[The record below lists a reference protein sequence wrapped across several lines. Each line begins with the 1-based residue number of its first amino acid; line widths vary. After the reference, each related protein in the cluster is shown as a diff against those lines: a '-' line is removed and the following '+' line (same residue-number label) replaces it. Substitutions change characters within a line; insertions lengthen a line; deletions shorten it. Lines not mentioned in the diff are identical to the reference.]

1 MNNHLSDDELI
12 GNIHR
17 TLTDAQRESME
28 GHLTAC
34 PQCRARLSDHEAMQ
48 RRIRNSLLA
57 DMRGVQPSPG
67 MSFAAIAPRVKA
79 DKFRVFRQLFSQLF
93 PITAASAALIGLAI
107 ALVELPE
114 SIIRLFA
121 KPEPTT
127 ASSLSALAC
136 VFFSFATVG
145 NYHESRFHQLR
156 SSLYSLLA
164 FSIWLGTAVVGL
176 QVIAI
181 VREALSWLVFLV
193 SGKQRLAFA
202 LGNWALI
209 PLGLIWIAVVIG
221 GAEYQYRRGVQ
232 RISWKLFAWI
242 IAVEFSILVLALLL

>member
-28 GHLTAC
+28 GHLAAC
-34 PQCRARLSDHEAMQ
+34 PQCRARLSDHEATQ
-48 RRIRNSLLA
+48 RRIRHSLLA
-57 DMRGVQPSPG
+57 DMRGVQPSPE
-67 MSFAAIAPRVKA
+67 MSFTAIAPRVKG
-79 DKFRVFRQLFSQLF
+79 DKYRAFRQLSGQLF
-93 PITAASAALIGLAI
+93 PIAAASAALIGLAI

-121 KPEPTT
+121 KPEPAT

-136 VFFSFATVG
+136 VFFSFVTVG
-145 NYHESRFHQLR
+145 NYHESRFNQLR

-164 FSIWLGTAVVGL
+164 FIIWLGTAVVGL

-242 IAVEFSILVLALLL
+242 IAVELSILIFALLI

>member
-1 MNNHLSDDELI
+1 MTRHLSNDELI

-17 TLTDAQRESME
+17 TLTDAQRESMDR
-28 GHLTAC
+28 HLTAC

-48 RRIRNSLLA
+48 QHIRHSLLA
-57 DMRGVQPSPG
+57 DMRGVQPSPA
-67 MSFAAIAPRVKA
+67 MRFAAITLRLKE
-79 DKFRVFRQLFSQLF
+79 DKYRAFRKVSRQLF
-93 PITAASAALIGLAI
+93 PITAASAALIGLAF
-107 ALVELPE
+107 ALVDLPE

-121 KPEPTT
+121 KPEPAS

-145 NYHESRFHQLR
+145 NYHESRFNRLR

-164 FSIWLGTAVVGL
+164 FVIWLGTAVVGF
-176 QVIAI
+176 QVMAI
-181 VREALSWLVFLV
+181 LRETLSWFVFQA
-193 SGKQRLAFA
+193 SKEPELAFA

-221 GAEYQYRRGVQ
+221 GAEYQYRRGAQ
-232 RISWKLFAWI
+232 QISWRLFAWTI
-242 IAVEFSILVLALLL
+242 SVELSILVLALLL